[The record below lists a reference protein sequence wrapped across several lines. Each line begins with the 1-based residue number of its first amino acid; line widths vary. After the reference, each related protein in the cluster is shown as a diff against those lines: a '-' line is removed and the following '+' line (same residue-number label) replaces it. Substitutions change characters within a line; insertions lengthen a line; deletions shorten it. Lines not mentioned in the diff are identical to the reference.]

1 MPLNMRFIEIE
12 NPGQDYLLS
21 IAETEIPAVGNNDV
35 LIRVGAAGVNRA
47 DLQQCKGLYPPPAGA
62 STIPGMEV
70 CGTVVETG
78 SFVERPKVGDR
89 VCTLVTGGGYAEY
102 CVAHAELCLPVPER
116 LTDVEGA
123 ALPEALFTVW
133 DALYRRAQLK
143 SGESLL
149 VHGGTSGIGTTAIQ
163 LASELGATVFTT
175 AGTAEKCEACL
186 KLGAKLAIN
195 YREQDFVSE
204 IHTALH
210 DHGVDV
216 ILDIV
221 GAEYFARNIQVLA
234 NEGRLLQISVQSG
247 SQVDLDLTQIMRK
260 RISIHGATLRSRSS
274 AEKRL
279 IAEDLLKVVWPM
291 LEAGAFNPV
300 IAGTFPYSNAME
312 AHRFMAS
319 STHIGKIVLVND

>member
-1 MPLNMRFIEIE
+1 MPLTMRYIDIV
-12 NPGQDYLLS
+12 NPGQDYSLS
-21 IAETEIPAVGNNDV
+21 TAETEIPAVGNNDV
-35 LIRVGAAGVNRA
+35 LIRVAAAGVNRA
-47 DLQQCKGLYPPPAGA
+47 DLLQCKGLYPPPAGA
-62 STIPGMEV
+62 SIIPGMEV

-78 SFVERPKVGDR
+78 SFVEHPKVGER
-89 VCTLVTGGGYAEY
+89 VCALLSGGGYAEY
-102 CVAHAELCLPVPER
+102 SVAHAELCLPAPER

-133 DALYRRAQLK
+133 DAVYRRGQLK
-143 SGESLL
+143 TGESML

-163 LASELGATVFTT
+163 LASGLGAVVFTT
-175 AGTAEKCEACL
+175 AGSAEKCEACL
-186 KLGAKLAIN
+186 RLGAKLAIN

-204 IHTALH
+204 IKTALH

-216 ILDIV
+216 ILDII
-221 GAEYFARNIQVLA
+221 GADYFARNVEVLA

-247 SQVDLDLTQIMRK
+247 SHVDLDLMQFMRK
-260 RISIHGATLRSRSS
+260 RLSLHGATLRSRSS

-279 IAEDLLKVVWPM
+279 IAEDLLRVVWPM
-291 LEAGAFNPV
+291 IEAGAFKPL

-312 AHRFMAS
+312 AHRLMAS